1 MSLRKRI
8 NEKCKDWCWTNP
20 DCYAVSTQMN
30 KYGETVCY
38 YYSDKI
44 KDKKHFLKDS
54 EVTLCDIESCA
65 LHNVR
70 PKTRYPIPD
79 SVRSHYEHKTDGSQ
93 GSGAL

>member
-8 NEKCKDWCWTNP
+8 NEKCKDCMY
-20 DCYAVSTQMN
+20 DSLAVGTWLQQ
-30 KYGETVCY
+30 
-38 YYSDKI
+38 
-44 KDKKHFLKDS
+44 
-54 EVTLCDIESCA
+54 VTLCDIESCA
-65 LHNVR
+65 LHDVR